1 MIKKINFFLQET
13 PLIIV
18 VLVFIF
24 SGFCASLSAALVRLS
39 SQDLHP
45 FQIAFIRSFLVI
57 PIVIPFVY
65 KNSFS
70 IIKTNKPFYTFLRSL
85 SGSGAM
91 LLFFYGIS
99 MTELS
104 KAQSLAFTIPIFAT
118 LLAILTFKEVVGVR
132 RWSAMG
138 LGFFGVLIVLRPDL
152 EISFGPICVLLAC
165 LLWSISLLLAKK
177 LTETDNNVSITFW
190 QSAGVIPLSFIA
202 ALFVWDWFNIQ
213 QLILLCLLT
222 LVATL
227 AQLTLNFS
235 LKRGEISFLLPLDY
249 LRLLWAVWLGYIIF
263 GEVPLQN
270 IWIGGSIIVAATTYI
285 SIRENYIL
293 NLNKTKDRQKINKQN
308 NLNI

>member
-24 SGFCASLSAALVRLS
+24 SGFFASLSAALVRFS

-57 PIVIPFVY
+57 PIVIPFIY
-65 KNSFS
+65 KKSFS
-70 IIKTNKPFYTFLRSL
+70 IIKTNRPFFTFLRSL

-213 QLILLCLLT
+213 QFILLCLLA

-249 LRLLWAVWLGYIIF
+249 LRLLWAVWLGFIIF

-285 SIRENYIL
+285 SIRENYISNLKKSKNRL
-293 NLNKTKDRQKINKQN
+293 NINKQN

>member
-1 MIKKINFFLQET
+1 MIRKIFFSFKKT
-13 PLIIV
+13 SLIIV

-57 PIVIPFVY
+57 PIVIPIIY
-65 KNSFS
+65 KNTFS
-70 IIKTNKPFYTFLRSL
+70 IIKTNQPVFTFFRSL

-91 LLFFYGIS
+91 LLFFYG
-99 MTELS
+99 
-104 KAQSLAFTIPIFAT
+104 
-118 LLAILTFKEVVGVR
+118 
-132 RWSAMG
+132 
-138 LGFFGVLIVLRPDL
+138 
-152 EISFGPICVLLAC
+152 PICILLAC

-177 LTETDNNVSITFW
+177 LTETDDNISITFW

-213 QLILLCLLT
+213 QLILLCLLA
-222 LVATL
+222 LVSTL
-227 AQLTLNFS
+227 AQLTLNFA

-249 LRLLWAVWLGYIIF
+249 LRLIWAVWLGFIIF

-285 SIRENYIL
+285 SIRETYIS
-293 NLNKTKDRQKINKQN
+293 NLKKTKNGLKINKQN

>member
-1 MIKKINFFLQET
+1 
-13 PLIIV
+13 
-18 VLVFIF
+18 
-24 SGFCASLSAALVRLS
+24 
-39 SQDLHP
+39 
-45 FQIAFIRSFLVI
+45 
-57 PIVIPFVY
+57 
-65 KNSFS
+65 
-70 IIKTNKPFYTFLRSL
+70 
-85 SGSGAM
+85 
-91 LLFFYGIS
+91 

-202 ALFVWDWFNIQ
+202 ALFVWDWLNIQ

>member
-1 MIKKINFFLQET
+1 MIRKLIFSFKET
-13 PLIIV
+13 PLLIV

-57 PIVIPFVY
+57 PIVIPIIY

-70 IIKTNKPFYTFLRSL
+70 IIKTNQPVFTFFRSL

-118 LLAILTFKEVVGVR
+118 LLAIFVFKEIVGVR

-138 LGFFGVLIVLRPDL
+138 FGFFGVLIVLRPDL
-152 EISFGPICVLLAC
+152 EISYGPICILLAC

-177 LTETDNNVSITFW
+177 LTETDDNISITFW

-213 QLILLCLLT
+213 QLILLCLLA
-222 LVATL
+222 LVSTL

-249 LRLLWAVWLGYIIF
+249 LRLLWAVWLGFIIF

-285 SIRENYIL
+285 SIRENHVS
-293 NLNKTKDRQKINKQN
+293 NLNKTYNRDQIKKKIT
-308 NLNI
+308 

>member
-1 MIKKINFFLQET
+1 MIRKLIFSFKET
-13 PLIIV
+13 PLLIV

-57 PIVIPFVY
+57 PIVIPIIY
-65 KNSFS
+65 KNTFS
-70 IIKTNKPFYTFLRSL
+70 IIKTNQPVFTFFRSL

-118 LLAILTFKEVVGVR
+118 ILAIFAFKENVGVR

-138 LGFFGVLIVLRPDL
+138 FGFFGVLIVLRPDL
-152 EISFGPICVLLAC
+152 EISYGPICILLAC

-177 LTETDNNVSITFW
+177 LTETDDNISIT
-190 QSAGVIPLSFIA
+190 S
-202 ALFVWDWFNIQ
+202 
-213 QLILLCLLT
+213 
-222 LVATL
+222 
-227 AQLTLNFS
+227 
-235 LKRGEISFLLPLDY
+235 K
-249 LRLLWAVWLGYIIF
+249 
-263 GEVPLQN
+263 
-270 IWIGGSIIVAATTYI
+270 
-285 SIRENYIL
+285 
-293 NLNKTKDRQKINKQN
+293 
-308 NLNI
+308 